1 MNMLRWNKLTRTLAL
16 GAIFLGGSTR
26 DVVAAVSY
34 TGAPYAQTFDSLP
47 ITGNAAA
54 NPWTNDTTLPG
65 WSLLK
70 RADPAA
76 NGGNP
81 PYVTAPITGI
91 ATGIGDS
98 NTGAIYSFG
107 AAESTERA
115 FGGVASGNA
124 TYWGNGVGGPFGGTP
139 AGWIALALNNN
150 TAASIASFNI
160 AFDGEQWRDGN
171 NATQQTM
178 PFEYGVG
185 ADFDSVVWTAPG
197 GTFDFLAP
205 IATTTASALDGNA
218 AANRVAGLGGAV
230 NGVAW
235 GVGETLW
242 VRWTENND
250 TGNDHG
256 LAIDNL
262 VFSTGDVPPP
272 TNNADF
278 NGDNI
283 VDGADFL
290 IWQRGFGATGQPD
303 KSTGDATGEGDVN
316 GLDLD
321 QWKLKFGGAP
331 AVSVIGAVPEPA
343 SLTLAGLAAI
353 FATSAVAR
361 RRG

>member
-1 MNMLRWNKLTRTLAL
+1 MNMLRWNKLTRNLALGTLAL
-16 GAIFLGGSTR
+16 TGAT

-34 TGAPYAQTFDSLP
+34 TGTPYTQNFDSLP
-47 ITGNAAA
+47 ITGNATA
-54 NPWTNDTTLPG
+54 NPWTNDSSLPG

-70 RADPAA
+70 RADPSLPA
-76 NGGNP
+76 

-98 NTGAIYSFG
+98 NSGAIYSFG

-115 FGGVASGNA
+115 FGGAASGNVN
-124 TYWGNGVGGPFGGTP
+124 YWGNGTSGPFSGTP
-139 AGWIALALNNN
+139 AGWIALALTNN

-160 AFDGEQWRDGN
+160 TFDGEQWRDGN

-178 PFEYGVG
+178 AFEYGVG
-185 ADFDSVVWTAPG
+185 ADFDSVIWTAPG
-197 GTFDFLAP
+197 GTFDFLSP
-205 IATTTASALDGNA
+205 IATTTATALDGNA
-218 AANRVAGLGGAV
+218 AANRVAGLGGDV
-230 NGVAW
+230 NGVTW

-242 VRWTENND
+242 VRWIENND
-250 TGNDHG
+250 AGNDHG

-262 VFSTGDVPPP
+262 QFSTGDVPPP

-290 IWQRGFGATGQPD
+290 IWQRGFGSTGQPN
-303 KSTGDATGEGDVN
+303 KSTGDATGDGNVN

-331 AVSVIGAVPEPA
+331 AVAAIGAVPEPA
-343 SLTLAGLAAI
+343 ALTLAGLAAI
-353 FATSAVAR
+353 FAAGAATR
-361 RRG
+361 RR